1 MNILQNLKLKITIL
15 IVLDIKLV
23 IACNYLSQKI
33 GYYLHVS
40 PINMKLNTTSKKT
53 NKKKDNFIMKT
64 QKSYFLRFSA
74 LHPLL

>member
-40 PINMKLNTTSKKT
+40 PIKYEVEYNE
-53 NKKKDNFIMKT
+53 
-64 QKSYFLRFSA
+64 
-74 LHPLL
+74 